1 MFALQMMSDWD
12 LANRTCWMFL
22 AAWTRARMV
31 SLDSP
36 NLSPLNFSGST
47 VFVGKTIFTT
57 KDTKVTK
64 EKCS

>member
-1 MFALQMMSDWD
+1 
-12 LANRTCWMFL
+12 
-22 AAWTRARMV
+22 MV